1 MKRFAFV
8 IISLFFCLCSSAQTF
23 EVPFLFQPDTLV
35 KNLLPFQDA
44 GAAGRD
50 MTWNFRSL
58 SAGEDYPVYI
68 LQPNTSDS
76 AKFHTIE
83 HRTRYYWRISGDSLY
98 SGGFENANA
107 YMPYKRPELS
117 VKRLMTY
124 GDTVHSV
131 FSGTGEYGHRLPL
144 FVEGVADVA
153 VDAYGT
159 LILPDDTIRNV
170 FRVHT
175 IRRYWEIF
183 SDTTNLETHLWQWY
197 SPDYRYPVFESMR
210 TVRVNPLNSLSD
222 TIVYSASF
230 MLSPSE
236 QEKDVINVRR
246 RVNISFSED
255 ESIFREVKSAPN
267 PVVDNLH
274 VECVLLRDASVSVQI
289 FSATGIKIYH
299 NVFDLS
305 AGHNSLLIPMSTQI
319 SGAYTLLVSA
329 DGVIFEKLFI
339 KQ

>member
-1 MKRFAFV
+1 
-8 IISLFFCLCSSAQTF
+8 
-23 EVPFLFQPDTLV
+23 
-35 KNLLPFQDA
+35 
-44 GAAGRD
+44 

-98 SGGFENANA
+98 SGGFENVNA

-144 FVEGVADVA
+144 FVEGVADVT

-210 TVRVNPLNSLSD
+210 TVRSYNGNDTTEFAVSLM
-222 TIVYSASF
+222 F
-230 MLSPSE
+230 SPSE
-236 QEKDVINVRR
+236 QDLQDVEKPAMDANLLETADGIFTQA
-246 RVNISFSED
+246 SFL
-255 ESIFREVKSAPN
+255 PN
-267 PVVDNLH
+267 PVQTDLKVSYFLTRPAQTGFILH
-274 VECVLLRDASVSVQI
+274 SP
-289 FSATGIKIYH
+289 TGILVYNIPLH
-299 NVFDLS
+299 PQTDGFHVVN
-305 AGHNSLLIPMSTQI
+305 IPMAGLM
-319 SGAYTLLVSA
+319 SGAYTLYVLV
-329 DGVIFEKLFI
+329 DDKVIRTVII
-339 KQ
+339 KD